1 MSWVNINEYI
11 QRMESY
17 HVEWEKKNNSSHLR
31 FNNIEVFKKWC
42 KENNIEKWFSGSS
55 NWTSLVGN
63 LARWNPN
70 VEVPYQDHK
79 ALFKNDKN
87 ENILIIQPY
96 YRNVENIK
104 NWAIKRGIKVE
115 EKYDFSWHCPN
126 QTTLIEFRIENKE
139 WFRKAVKEI
148 VDLSR

>member
-1 MSWVNINEYI
+1 MSWVNIDAYI
-11 QRMESY
+11 QRMENY
-17 HVEWEKKNNSSHLR
+17 HAEWENEEESNHLK
-31 FNNIEVFKKWC
+31 FNNIEIFKKWC
-42 KENNIEKWFSGSS
+42 KENSITKWFSGSC
-55 NWTSLVGN
+55 NWTNLVGN

-70 VEVPYQDHK
+70 VQVPYQDHK

-104 NWAIKRGIKVE
+104 NWAAKRGIKVD
-115 EKYDFSWHCPN
+115 EKYNFSWHYPN
-126 QTTLIEFRIENKE
+126 QTTLIEFRIDDKE
-139 WFRKAVKEI
+139 LFRQAVKEI